1 MNIYTVR
8 KKIKNKKNK
17 SPKMREN
24 KTGQTR
30 NRYSNDPLKR
40 EEVEA
45 LLNGIDNIQDHTF
58 LVLGFYSGMRISEII
73 SIEEISLNEPEG
85 RIHIWDEKKN
95 IYREVYVPDIYKL

>member
-1 MNIYTVR
+1 MKG
-8 KKIKNKKNK
+8 KKKGK
-17 SPKMREN
+17 SLKTHEN

-30 NRYSNDPLKR
+30 QRYSNDPLKR
-40 EEVEA
+40 DEVEA

-85 RIHIWDEKKN
+85 RIHIWDEKKEY
-95 IYREVYVPDIYKL
+95 IP